1 MEDKKAQFLE
11 IFNTHITRDGK
22 DDLLDWLNH
31 SDFFTAPASTR
42 FHGNHEGGLL
52 EHSINVYNS
61 LVSLLENTGLK
72 ENYSNETIA
81 IVALLHDVCKV
92 NYYKKGT
99 RNVKENGVWVQ
110 KEVYEVDEKF
120 PCGHGEKSVI
130 ILQNFIHLDSEEI
143 FAIRAHMGG
152 FDTSVKG
159 GEFAMPLA
167 DHLGGVDSL
176 EIMIGQGRIEI
187 VHLGFIRG
195 RDIKNSIIMCSEA
208 ENMTKE
214 HIQLLLGRVG
224 EGSSL
229 WINGDYKQVD
239 GSVFRE
245 NNGLMIAVDK
255 LKGHPR
261 FGFVKL
267 LKTERSETAA
277 MADLLD

>member
-81 IVALLHDVCKV
+81 VVALLHDVCKV

-159 GEFAMPLA
+159 GEYFIGKIFERSNLALLTHLA
-167 DHLGGVDSL
+167 DMESTYLL
-176 EIMIGQGRIEI
+176 EE
-187 VHLGFIRG
+187 
-195 RDIKNSIIMCSEA
+195 K
-208 ENMTKE
+208 ENT
-214 HIQLLLGRVG
+214 
-224 EGSSL
+224 
-229 WINGDYKQVD
+229 
-239 GSVFRE
+239 
-245 NNGLMIAVDK
+245 
-255 LKGHPR
+255 
-261 FGFVKL
+261 
-267 LKTERSETAA
+267 
-277 MADLLD
+277 